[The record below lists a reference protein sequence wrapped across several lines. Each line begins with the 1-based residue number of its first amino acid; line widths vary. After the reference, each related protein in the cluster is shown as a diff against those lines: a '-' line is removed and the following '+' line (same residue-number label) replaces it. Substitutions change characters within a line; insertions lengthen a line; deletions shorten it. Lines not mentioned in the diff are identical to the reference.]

1 MRQIAEE
8 LGVGYAVE
16 GSVRKSGDRVRIT
29 AQLIDVATGSHLWA
43 ERYDRALADVFA
55 VQDEITE
62 AIVAAIEPQLY
73 AAEHFRAQRKPPESL
88 DAWELVMRA
97 LSHYWRVTRED
108 NIVAQALLEKAIAM
122 DPNYGQAFGVLAVSH
137 TFGAHMGWE
146 ERATAVPAAER
157 AALAAVRADSEDPWA
172 HLAMATYYVSTGR
185 LADSMA
191 EFELALRLNPN
202 FALVQGFYGLVLAN
216 LGRWQE
222 ARVIARRAIRLSPRD
237 PFSAIYNGVAAYAE
251 FAGRNY
257 HEAIRLARDSIRQRF
272 DFVGAYRVLTA
283 AAAMA
288 GEMDI
293 AKAALQELRRTQPNV
308 SLAWI
313 AAQLPIMREA
323 EREHYLEAFR
333 RAGLD

>member
-1 MRQIAEE
+1 
-8 LGVGYAVE
+8 
-16 GSVRKSGDRVRIT
+16 
-29 AQLIDVATGSHLWA
+29 
-43 ERYDRALADVFA
+43 
-55 VQDEITE
+55 
-62 AIVAAIEPQLY
+62 
-73 AAEHFRAQRKPPESL
+73 
-88 DAWELVMRA
+88 
-97 LSHYWRVTRED
+97 
-108 NIVAQALLEKAIAM
+108 
-122 DPNYGQAFGVLAVSH
+122 
-137 TFGAHMGWE
+137 
-146 ERATAVPAAER
+146 
-157 AALAAVRADSEDPWA
+157 
-172 HLAMATYYVSTGR
+172 
-185 LADSMA
+185 MA